1 MVFSSVVFCG
11 IFLPTILLLYFVVK
25 SRRWKN
31 AVLLLFSLLFY
42 AWGEPVWVFL
52 MIGLSLMDYMAAR
65 VIERI
70 VDDRT
75 RRLILILFIV
85 VNLLPLF
92 LFKYLNFF
100 ILNING
106 FLGGSL
112 GLFPFGLPIGISFFT
127 FQSITYV
134 VDVYRRKV
142 QAQKNPLY
150 VMLYISMF
158 PQLVAGPIVRYSDI
172 ALQIESRKED
182 IHRFSQGMFRFC
194 IGLAKKVVLANYA
207 GSAASILLAGDRG
220 EISTAGAW
228 IGLALYTFQIYFD
241 FSGYSDMAI
250 GLGRMFGFEYREN
263 FRYPY
268 LARSVTEFWRRWH
281 ISLSSFFRDYVY
293 IPLGGNRRHQYLN
306 ILIVWTLTGFW
317 HGASWNFLLW
327 GLYYALLL
335 TIEKAL
341 RSAGFDIG
349 KVPVVSRVLLLFIV
363 MMGWGIFYYT
373 DMAQMGRFFQSLF
386 NIGDVPLGL
395 SLWEKSAINSVFL
408 LIPVMAVGCTRLPS
422 NMGNGLFEQGRRRR
436 AARLVW
442 SSGLLLL
449 SFLLILGQS
458 YNPFLYFRF

>member
-1 MVFSSVVFCG
+1 
-11 IFLPTILLLYFVVK
+11 
-25 SRRWKN
+25 
-31 AVLLLFSLLFY
+31 
-42 AWGEPVWVFL
+42 

-65 VIERI
+65 VIERV
-70 VDDRT
+70 VDGRA
-75 RRLILILFIV
+75 RRLLLVLFIAA
-85 VNLLPLF
+85 NLLPLF

-106 FLGGSL
+106 LLGGSL

-172 ALQIESRKED
+172 AQQIESRKED
-182 IHRFSQGMFRFC
+182 IHRFAQGMFRFC

-207 GSAASILLAGDRG
+207 GSAASILLAGDKG
-220 EISTAGAW
+220 EISTAAAW

-250 GLGRMFGFEYREN
+250 GLGRMFGFEYQEN

-335 TIEKAL
+335 TAEKAL

-363 MMGWGIFYYT
+363 MIGWGIFYYT
-373 DMAQMGRFFQSLF
+373 DMAEMMRFFQSLF

-395 SLWEKSAINSVFL
+395 SLREMSAINSVFL
-408 LIPVMAVGCTRLPS
+408 LIPVMAVGCTRLPG
-422 NMGNGLFEQGRRRR
+422 NMGNGLFERGRRRR

-442 SSGLLLL
+442 SSGLLVL